1 MRTHNLLCRK
11 MVFIAASISCI
22 PLTVGPAPAQ
32 SNPGGQNV
40 IAVSGTVTGNV
51 QEVGFRARI
60 QKQAIRYNL
69 AGSAQ
74 NNNDKSVRFVLQ
86 GIKDRIDQA
95 LRSIS
100 EGTKKSSNVNVKVS
114 SASVEPNLETFTVIG
129 WTSVSRHISHP
140 YDLVF
145 SLRHDNTTITKDQAK
160 AVWLDICR
168 KTVKDEDT
176 GKCEKDDQ

>member
-1 MRTHNLLCRK
+1 MRTHDLLCWK
-11 MVFIAASISCI
+11 MVFIAASIGCI
-22 PLTVGPAPAQ
+22 PLTVEPAPAQ

-51 QEVGFRARI
+51 QEVGFGARI

-69 AGSAQ
+69 AGSAR

-86 GIKDRIDQA
+86 GSKNRIDQA

-114 SASVEPNLETFTVIG
+114 SASVDPNLETFTVIG

-145 SLRHDNTTITKDQAK
+145 SLRHDNSTITGDQAK
-160 AVWLDICR
+160 AVWLDICQ
-168 KTVKDEDT
+168 KTVKGEDT
-176 GKCEKDDQ
+176 GKCEKDDR

>member
-1 MRTHNLLCRK
+1 MRTHNLLRRK
-11 MVFIAASISCI
+11 LVFIAAISCI
-22 PLTVGPAPAQ
+22 LLTVAPVSAQ
-32 SNPGGQNV
+32 SNLAGQNV
-40 IAVSGTVTGNV
+40 IAVSGIVTGKV

-74 NNNDKSVRFVLQ
+74 NNNDNSVRFVLQ
-86 GIKDRIDQA
+86 GSKDRIDQA

-100 EGTKKSSNVNVKVS
+100 KGTKKSSDVNVSIS

-129 WTSVSRHISHP
+129 WTSISRRISHP
-140 YDLVF
+140 YNLVF

-176 GKCEKDDQ
+176 GKCEKDDH